1 MSGTNLLDE
10 APDRREYFRIDDAV
24 HFQYRVV
31 ADADRAA
38 RERCIAQGLECDF
51 TVMSSLAAIGQQS
64 AACLRRIE
72 ASNPDVA
79 EYLAMLEKKIDVL
92 GRAFIAHDA
101 DLASYRAAP
110 VNISAGGV
118 AMHTS
123 ESFDSGAV
131 LELHM
136 LLLPGLHGLIC
147 HAQVVSS
154 EAIEDDGGDYAYL
167 TRLNFTYLRD
177 NDRDTLIRH
186 ILRKQGEMLR
196 QRRCREE
203 A

>member
-1 MSGTNLLDE
+1 MSDTNPQGE
-10 APDRREYFRIDDAV
+10 ALDRREYFRIDDAV

-38 RERCIAQGLECDF
+38 RERCIDQGLECDF

-72 ASNPDVA
+72 VGNPDVA
-79 EYLAMLEKKIDVL
+79 EYLAMLEKKIGIL

-101 DLASYRAAP
+101 DLVSHRAVP

-118 AMHTS
+118 AMHAS
-123 ESFDSGAV
+123 ESFDPGVV

-154 EAIEDDGGDYAYL
+154 EAIEDDEDGYTYL

-196 QRRCREE
+196 QLRCSKE